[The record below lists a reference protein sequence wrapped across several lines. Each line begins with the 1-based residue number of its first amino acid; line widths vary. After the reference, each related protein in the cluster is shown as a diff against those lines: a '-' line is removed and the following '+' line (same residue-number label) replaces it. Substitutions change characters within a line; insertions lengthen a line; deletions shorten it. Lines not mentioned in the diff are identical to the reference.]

1 MEKGLVDLEKEL
13 YELDDI
19 EGDVW
24 RYINK
29 WEKKFWIFVDKNKK
43 KFDWCEDEFEKINS
57 INNGIKFPKDSFRG
71 RIDSYKKL
79 FEKIKEKE

>member
-29 WEKKFWIFVDKNKK
+29 WEKKVLDI
-43 KFDWCEDEFEKINS
+43 C
-57 INNGIKFPKDSFRG
+57 
-71 RIDSYKKL
+71 
-79 FEKIKEKE
+79 